1 VQTLIFYEDLETA
14 LRAKRWAG
22 SMEDPAKSGN
32 SETNLWSL
40 ELLRDPFLRQQAAVE
55 AAASRLVIL
64 SLHGAGLPDEVRQ
77 WMRLVGEHHPLPLL
91 ALAVVLDPER
101 ASEGSAN
108 PVAAQVQRAAREL
121 GASFV
126 GTFSSPAA
134 GT

>member
-1 VQTLIFYEDLETA
+1 LIFYEDLETA

-22 SMEDPAKSGN
+22 SLEDPAKSGN
-32 SETNLWSL
+32 SKINLWSL

-55 AAASRLVIL
+55 AAGSRLVIL
-64 SLHGAGLPDEVRQ
+64 SLHGEGLPDEVRQ
-77 WMRLVGEHHPLPLL
+77 WMRLVGEQHPRPSL

-101 ASEGSAN
+101 ANEGSAN

-126 GTFSSPAA
+126 GTFSSPGVA
-134 GT
+134 T